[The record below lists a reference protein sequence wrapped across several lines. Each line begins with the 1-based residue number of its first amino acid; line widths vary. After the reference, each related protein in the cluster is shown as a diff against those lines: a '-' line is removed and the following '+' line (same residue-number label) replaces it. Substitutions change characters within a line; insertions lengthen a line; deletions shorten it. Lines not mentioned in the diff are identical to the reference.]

1 VESQLGDGKPDQ
13 DGKTDAELE
22 SLQRSGK
29 PAACWKAYTRV
40 ESLCEKVYLM
50 LQEMLEEED
59 HDKDGV
65 IKWEE
70 FRRMLTNKQKGRR
83 AAPS

>member
-1 VESQLGDGKPDQ
+1 MLP
-13 DGKTDAELE
+13 T
-22 SLQRSGK
+22 SGQ
-29 PAACWKAYTRV
+29 C
-40 ESLCEKVYLM
+40 L

-70 FRRMLTNKQKGRR
+70 FRRMLTSKQKGR
-83 AAPS
+83 APTKPP